1 MGGLFSRKTDGDSTK
16 ARSCVQSSSVSKPLT
31 HVAAAQD
38 VFLNGNEIS
47 RTLEV
52 AKAAWSLVDTV
63 ALSLSLWILDI
74 LGCL

>member
-1 MGGLFSRKTDGDSTK
+1 MPF
-16 ARSCVQSSSVSKPLT
+16 SSVSKPLT
-31 HVAAAQD
+31 HIAAAQD

-52 AKAAWSLVDTV
+52 ARAAWSLVDTV
-63 ALSLSLWILDI
+63 DLSLSLWILDI